1 MKNITKM
8 LIALG
13 AGLLAGGV
21 LGVLFAPDKGAE
33 TRRKIREKGKDLKDQ
48 VGDKLKWGKEKLD
61 EKMKRASAEMEEAI

>member
-1 MKNITKM
+1 MKNITKI

-33 TRRKIREKGKDLKDQ
+33 TRRKIRDEGKKLKDQ

-61 EKMKRASAEMEEAI
+61 EKMKRAGAEMEEAI

>member
-1 MKNITKM
+1 MKNITKI

-33 TRRKIREKGKDLKDQ
+33 TRRKMRENGKKLKDQ

-61 EKMKRASAEMEEAI
+61 EKMKRAGAEMEEAI

>member
-1 MKNITKM
+1 MKNITKI

-13 AGLLAGGV
+13 AGALAGGV

-33 TRRKIREKGKDLKDQ
+33 TRRKIREGGKKIKDQ

-61 EKMKRASAEMEEAI
+61 EKMKKASEEMEEAI

>member
-1 MKNITKM
+1 MKNITKV

-21 LGVLFAPDKGAE
+21 LGLLFAPDKGAE
-33 TRRKIREKGKDLKDQ
+33 TRRKMRENGKKLKDQ

-61 EKMKRASAEMEEAI
+61 EKMKRAGAEMEEVI

>member
-48 VGDKLKWGKEKLD
+48 VGDELKWGKEKLG
-61 EKMKRASAEMEEAI
+61 EKRKRAGAEMEEAI

>member
-13 AGLLAGGV
+13 AGALAGGV

-33 TRRKIREKGKDLKDQ
+33 TRRKIREGGKKIKDQ

-61 EKMKRASAEMEEAI
+61 EKMKKASEEMEEAI